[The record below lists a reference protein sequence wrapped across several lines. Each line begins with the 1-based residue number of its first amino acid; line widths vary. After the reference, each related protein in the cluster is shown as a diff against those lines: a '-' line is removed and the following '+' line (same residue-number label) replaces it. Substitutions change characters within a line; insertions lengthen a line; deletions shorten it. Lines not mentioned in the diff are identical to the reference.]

1 MEAVVGNNDEWF
13 QWLRREWEV
22 KKKRN
27 ISANVI
33 H

>member
-22 KKKRN
+22 KKKGTFQLT
-27 ISANVI
+27 
-33 H
+33 